1 MCAADKLL
9 NSILILRVRMVA
21 SMIKSKIL
29 LVDDEIKACQLF
41 SRFLSNQGF
50 VVKTASD
57 GKKALIQAD
66 EFQPNC
72 ILLDVRM
79 PYGGLGLLSRFRK
92 KLQDSIIMVS
102 TIIEPNHVRDYL
114 DEGAYSCIENPVNM
128 GILLTCPNKLY
139 HFLS

>member
-1 MCAADKLL
+1 
-9 NSILILRVRMVA
+9 
-21 SMIKSKIL
+21 MIKSKIL

-92 KLQDSIIMVS
+92 KLQDSIIIMFS
-102 TIIEPNHVRDYL
+102 AIIEPNHVRDYL
-114 DEGAYSCIENPVNM
+114 DKGAYSCIENPVNM

>member
-9 NSILILRVRMVA
+9 NSILILRVRMVT

-50 VVKTASD
+50 VLQTASD
-57 GKKALIQAD
+57 GQKALIQAD

-79 PYGGLGLLSRFRK
+79 PMVDLRK
-92 KLQDSIIMVS
+92 LNRWNSGEDITS
-102 TIIEPNHVRDYL
+102 TRV
-114 DEGAYSCIENPVNM
+114 A
-128 GILLTCPNKLY
+128 
-139 HFLS
+139 